1 MHTRAGTGLYDFGAR
16 NGAFAGA
23 RFQHPLGIAWHDGRL
38 LLVAD
43 SYNGVLRVMD
53 LEAGRVSDLD
63 EGSFVCTDPLC
74 LPAAEPAGV
83 TAGGPERL
91 LMVDTNNHR
100 VVEYRLKHKTYGTWA
115 G

>member
-1 MHTRAGTGLYDFGAR
+1 
-16 NGAFAGA
+16 
-23 RFQHPLGIAWHDGRL
+23 
-38 LLVAD
+38 
-43 SYNGVLRVMD
+43 MD

-63 EGSFVCTDPLC
+63 DGSFVCTDPLC

-83 TAGGPERL
+83 TAGGPARL

>member
-1 MHTRAGTGLYDFGAR
+1 MG
-16 NGAFAGA
+16 
-23 RFQHPLGIAWHDGRL
+23 
-38 LLVAD
+38 
-43 SYNGVLRVMD
+43 

-74 LPAAEPAGV
+74 LPAGV
-83 TAGGPERL
+83 TAGGPARL